1 MGLQFTLPHKERHSS
16 NGSDPITPESIGAAT
31 AEQGAKADSAVQ
43 PVSGGIEAEF
53 FVATGRH
60 NAELNNTSAGEV
72 FMQPDPRDFR
82 GVSLRAGPL
91 TDDRLIITPDADG
104 FMAITTHPDGRTQ
117 QLWFTGITNPPN
129 SLGKIGD
136 WYFQR
141 TGTSVIVYEKNSQ
154 NEWDTMETLATSTQI
169 GLVSTSVGDKVA
181 KAGDTMTGKLNLP
194 ASTTESAGLNLGSGS
209 APTAPVDGDI
219 FLAGS
224 NLLFKIQGSST
235 ARTIAVQNA
244 TNSFGQPQVIDVTSN
259 EAAALRITQKGAGEA
274 LRVEDESSDTT
285 PFVIATTGRVGI
297 GTAPDTSV
305 ALKLDSTGVKFGD
318 ATVQTTAGLTGDNF
332 ADTASFAFSG
342 SGSPY
347 QLPDKM
353 DQRLV
358 VSSGVVG
365 SQGPSVRLPDNPK
378 KGARVTIV
386 LGLFNAFNAFSVVGF
401 FTVSNN
407 NPSGTITGNVYH
419 FIYNGSFWQNIT
431 DDFAAKPNWM
441 AISGARNEILNKP
454 TIPAAQV
461 NSDWNATSGVAQ
473 ILNKPTILAAQV
485 NADWNSTSGE
495 SEVLNKPLIPILLG
509 HTAFSYAA
517 GGNTRYFANIFD
529 LSAVTNQ
536 DHRNFRVPANCTIKA
551 AIFSCLNG
559 GGNIPAGHSGG
570 ILRLRNKTT
579 STNQDIL
586 IFNLNGIITFTCG
599 TFTATG
605 LSLTMNAG
613 DDYVIEQE
621 SGTFTTAPSSVRQ
634 MLTIYY

>member
-194 ASTTESAGLNLGSGS
+194 ASSSESAGLNIGVGS
-209 APTAPVDGDI
+209 APSSSLIGDLWGTTAGLFYKVSATI
-219 FLAGS
+219 IRALA
-224 NLLFKIQGSST
+224 IQNG
-235 ARTIAVQNA
+235 QNVFSR
-244 TNSFGQPQVIDVTSN
+244 NQVIDVSETFP
-259 EAAALRITQKGAGEA
+259 ALRVTQRGEGEA
-274 LRVEDESSDTT
+274 LRVEDDTT
-285 PFVIATTGRVGI
+285 PDSTSFVVSNQGRVGI
-297 GTAPDTSV
+297 GAAPDATA
-305 ALKLDSTGVKFGD
+305 ALAVDSGGIKFGD

-332 ADTASFAFSG
+332 GETASFAFTG
-342 SGSPY
+342 SGNPY

-365 SQGPSVRLPDNPK
+365 SQGPTIRLPENPK

-386 LGLFNAFNAFSVVGF
+386 LGTFNPFNTVTIVGF

-441 AISGARNEILNKP
+441 APSGARNEILNKP

-473 ILNKPTILAAQV
+473 ILNKPTIPAAQV
-485 NADWNSTSGE
+485 NADWNSTSGL

-509 HTAFSYAA
+509 HGAFSYAA
-517 GGNTRYFANIFD
+517 GGNTRYFAQTFD
-529 LSAVTNQ
+529 LSATTTQ
-536 DHRNFRVPANCTIKA
+536 AERNFRVPQNCVIKA
-551 AIFSCLNG
+551 AIFSSYNG
-559 GGNIPAGHSGG
+559 GANIPDGHSGG

-586 IFNLNGIITFTCG
+586 TFNLNGISTGTLG

-605 LSLTMNAG
+605 LSLTINAG

-634 MLTIYY
+634 MLTLYY